1 MIIKNHEIVLNDTS
15 PSEMA
20 RFRQIMLGIW
30 RQQIEDDK
38 NTAKMEKFIN
48 EKYLVNQ
55 TTQTSLKIKLNK
67 IDEISLKGKILGFNN
82 YNSLKKPEFY
92 PMSKSYSN
100 HDEHILN
107 EYITF
112 TEDTEIISKNNNTPP
127 KKRNVRIVV
136 NLGGGADIDDAAK
149 TRSNQIKKYNP
160 YDKLIYIEDDNLG
173 NLKSN
178 IETQIKEAKK
188 QGYGKTLELSVFS
201 HTGSD
206 GPKGYYDPNNMID
219 LSKETGSEFDKGQ
232 MSLKNWGNIDYNFDE
247 KNSIAAF
254 HGCSSITWAEKFLSI
269 TNVKHTAGNTGTA
282 GGFYNTKGELNRTF
296 RNQFGL
302 GLNSDVFM
310 RSFQDDEILPMYL
323 YTRGSY
329 ITNEYGTFLKQK
341 EVYGN
346 PTVPS
351 K

>member
-1 MIIKNHEIVLNDTS
+1 MIIKNHEIILNDTS

-20 RFRQIMLGIW
+20 RFRQIMLSIW
-30 RQQIEDDK
+30 RQQIEDDR
-38 NTAKMEKFIN
+38 NAAKMEKFIT
-48 EKYLVNQ
+48 EKNLENQ
-55 TTQTSLKIKLNK
+55 IMGTGNKIKLNE
-67 IDEISLKGKILGFNN
+67 IDQISLKGKIAGHNN
-82 YNSLKKPEFY
+82 VNFFKKNEFY
-92 PMSKSYSN
+92 PIFKTYSN
-100 HDEHILN
+100 HN
-107 EYITF
+107 TYKCNKYITF
-112 TEDTEIISKNNNTPP
+112 TESVDTIFDINNIPP

-149 TRSNQIKKYNP
+149 TRANQIKKYNP

-173 NLKSN
+173 NLKNN

-232 MSLKNWGNIDYNFDE
+232 MSLKNWGNIDYNFDA

-302 GLNSDVFM
+302 GFNSDVFM

-351 K
+351 R